1 LRVLV
6 LGGTR
11 FVGRHIVEALLR
23 GGHEVTLFHRGVTG
37 SDLFA
42 EVEHVH
48 GDRDVSLD
56 GLAGRRF
63 DAVVDTY
70 AYFPR
75 QVEAAADALGETTE
89 HYVLISSIS
98 VFREP
103 VTPGADESA
112 PFWELAGP
120 EPTSIDSSEAY
131 GALKAL
137 CEQTAERRMPGRVL
151 AVRPGLVVGPHDY
164 TDRFTYWPRRI
175 GRGGVV
181 LAAEADQPVQLID
194 ARDLASFVAA
204 GVTEGRTGAFNATG
218 PAEPLTMGGLLDA
231 ARDVTGTDAEIRW
244 AGDELLL
251 AQGVEPWEEL
261 PLWAPRADWGFLQI
275 DCSKAIGAG
284 LRFRPLAETIADTF
298 HWDAERRADE
308 RSDAMAP
315 ERERALLDALD
326 DDILRA

>member
-11 FVGRHIVEALLR
+11 FVGRHIVEALLAR
-23 GGHEVTLFHRGVTG
+23 GHEVTLFHRGVTG
-37 SDLFA
+37 GDLFP

-48 GDRDVSLD
+48 GDRDVSLE

-63 DAVVDTY
+63 DAVVDTS

-75 QVEAAADALGETTE
+75 QVEAAADVLGETTE
-89 HYVLISSIS
+89 RYVLVSSIS

-120 EPTSIDSSEAY
+120 EPASIDSSEAY

-137 CEQTAERRMPGRVL
+137 CEQAAERRMPGRVF

-194 ARDLASFVAA
+194 ARDLASFVVA
-204 GVTEGRTGAFNATG
+204 GVAEGRTGAFNATG

-231 ARDVTGTDAEIRW
+231 ARDVTGSDAEIRW
-244 AGDELLL
+244 AGDDFLL
-251 AQGVEPWEEL
+251 AQGVEPWEDL
-261 PLWAPRADWGFLQI
+261 PLWVPRADWGFLQI

-284 LRFRPLAETIADTF
+284 LRFRSLEETIADTLA
-298 HWDAERRADE
+298 WDAPRPGDQRKDALAPQREAALLELLDRERRAG
-308 RSDAMAP
+308 
-315 ERERALLDALD
+315 
-326 DDILRA
+326 